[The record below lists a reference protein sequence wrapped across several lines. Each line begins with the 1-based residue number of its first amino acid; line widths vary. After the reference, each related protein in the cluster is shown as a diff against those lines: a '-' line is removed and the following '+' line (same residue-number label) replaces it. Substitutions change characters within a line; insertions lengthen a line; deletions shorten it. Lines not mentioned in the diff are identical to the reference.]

1 MANSEILQTFRHLI
15 PDLEFDMARQKQ
27 VKRKKNAI
35 NGWLVLDKPYG
46 ITSNEAL
53 GKIKRIFSPQ
63 KVGHAGTLDP
73 RASGLLPVA
82 FGEATKTV
90 PFVMDGRKVYR
101 FEVTWGAET
110 NTDDTEGE
118 VIATSEVRPDADA
131 ISAVL
136 SEFTG
141 TIMQVPPKFS
151 AIKIAGERAYDLARD
166 GEEVELEARPIDV
179 HRLDLAGCPDTDRA
193 VFEAEC
199 GKGTYVR
206 ALARDIGRRL
216 GTRGHVTELRRL
228 LVGPFGEDDLVD
240 LDEILEASDGLEEGE
255 GVETLVEEFIL
266 PVREAMDG
274 LVEVPVSLDDA
285 ARIRK
290 GMAVL
295 LRGREAPLNSEV
307 AFASHANVPVAIGS
321 IDKGRFQP
329 SRVFHL

>member
-1 MANSEILQTFRHLI
+1 
-15 PDLEFDMARQKQ
+15 MARKQ
-27 VKRKKNAI
+27 QFKRKKNAI
-35 NGWLVLDKPYG
+35 NGWLVLDKPLG
-46 ITSNEAL
+46 LTSNEAL

-101 FEVTWGAET
+101 FEVTWGVET

-118 VIATSEVRPDADA
+118 VVATSDVRPSPEA

-136 SEFTG
+136 GDFTG
-141 TIMQVPPKFS
+141 TILQVPPKFS

-166 GEEVELEARPIDV
+166 GEQVELAARPIDV
-179 HRLDLAGCPDTDRA
+179 HRLDLVECPDENRA

-206 ALARDIGRRL
+206 ALARDLGRRL
-216 GTRGHVTELRRL
+216 ETCGHVTELRRL
-228 LVGPFGEDDLVD
+228 LVGPFGEDDLIAMDD
-240 LDEILEASDGLEEGE
+240 LLEAAEDLKEGE
-255 GVETLVEEFIL
+255 GVASLVEEFVL
-266 PVREAMDG
+266 PVREAMDE
-274 LVEVPVSLDDA
+274 LVEVAVSDDDA
-285 ARIRK
+285 SKIRK

-295 LRGREAPLNSEV
+295 LRGRDAPLNCET
-307 AFASHANVPVAIGS
+307 AYASHASVPVAIGS

-329 SRVFHL
+329 TRVFHL

>member
-1 MANSEILQTFRHLI
+1 
-15 PDLEFDMARQKQ
+15 MARQKQ

-35 NGWLVLDKPYG
+35 NGWLVLDKPHG

-53 GKIKRIFSPQ
+53 GRIKRIFSPQ

-110 NTDDTEGE
+110 DTDDTEGD
-118 VIATSEVRPDADA
+118 VVATSDIRPAADA
-131 ISAVL
+131 IAAVL
-136 SEFTG
+136 AEFTG

-151 AIKIAGERAYDLARD
+151 AIKIAGERAYDLARE
-166 GEEVELEARPIDV
+166 GEEVVLEPRPIDV
-179 HRLDLAGCPDTDRA
+179 HRLDLVNCPDADRA

-206 ALARDIGRRL
+206 ALARDLGRRL
-216 GTRGHVTELRRL
+216 GTRGHVSELRRL
-228 LVGPFGEDDLVD
+228 LVDPFGEDDLVG
-240 LDEILEASDGLEEGE
+240 LDEIAEAAQELEEGSGIE
-255 GVETLVEEFIL
+255 ALVEEFVL
-266 PVREAMDG
+266 PVRDAMDT

-285 ARIRK
+285 AKIQK

-295 LRGREAPLNSEV
+295 LRGREAPLNVEA
-307 AFASHANVPVAIGS
+307 AFASHAGVPVAIGS

-329 SRVFHL
+329 TRVFNL

>member
-1 MANSEILQTFRHLI
+1 
-15 PDLEFDMARQKQ
+15 MARQKQ
-27 VKRKKNAI
+27 VKRIKNPI
-35 NGWLVLDKPYG
+35 NGWLALDKPFG

-53 GKIKRIFSPQ
+53 GKLKRVFSPQ

-110 NTDDTEGE
+110 DTDDTEGE
-118 VIATSEVRPDADA
+118 VIAMSEIRPGADA
-131 ISAVL
+131 IAAVL
-136 SEFTG
+136 AEFTG

-166 GEEVELEARPIDV
+166 GAEVVLEARPIDV
-179 HRLDLAGCPDTDRA
+179 HRLDLVDCPDEDRA

-206 ALARDIGRRL
+206 ALARDLGQRL

-228 LVGPFGEDDLVD
+228 LVGPFGEQDLVK
-240 LDEILEASDGLEEGE
+240 LDEILAMAEEQEEGA
-255 GVETLVEEFIL
+255 GVDALVNEFVL
-266 PVREAMDG
+266 PVREAMDE
-274 LVEVPVSLDDA
+274 LVEIPVSLDDA
-285 ARIRK
+285 AKIRK

-295 LRGREAPLNSEV
+295 LRGREAPLNSDV

-329 SRVFHL
+329 TRVFHL

>member
-1 MANSEILQTFRHLI
+1 
-15 PDLEFDMARQKQ
+15 MARQKQ
-27 VKRKKNAI
+27 FKRKKNAI

-46 ITSNEAL
+46 ISSNEAL
-53 GKIKRIFSPQ
+53 GKIKRIFSPE

-101 FEVTWGAET
+101 FEVTWGVET

-118 VIATSEVRPDADA
+118 AVATSDVRPSADE

-136 SEFTG
+136 GEFVG

-151 AIKIAGERAYDLARD
+151 AIKVAGERAYDLARD

-179 HRLDLAGCPDTDRA
+179 HRLDLVERPDENRA

-206 ALARDIGRRL
+206 AIARDLGRRL
-216 GTRGHVTELRRL
+216 GSRGHVTELRRL
-228 LVGPFGEDDLVD
+228 LVGPFGEEDLIG
-240 LDEILEASDGLEEGE
+240 LDEIQEAAEALEEGAGIE
-255 GVETLVEEFIL
+255 ALVEEFVL
-266 PVREAMDG
+266 PVREAMDN
-274 LVEVPVSLDDA
+274 LIEVPVSLDDA

-295 LRGREAPLNSEV
+295 LRGRDAPLNTEV
-307 AFASHANVPVAIGS
+307 AFASHASVPVAIGS

-329 SRVFHL
+329 TRVFHL

>member
-1 MANSEILQTFRHLI
+1 
-15 PDLEFDMARQKQ
+15 MARQKA
-27 VKRKKNAI
+27 RKNRNAI

-46 ITSNEAL
+46 ITSNDAL
-53 GKIKRIFSPQ
+53 GKIKRILHPQ

-73 RASGLLPVA
+73 RATGCLPLA

-90 PFVMDGRKVYR
+90 SFVMDGRKVYR

-118 VIATSEVRPDADA
+118 VVATSDLRPEPEDIEA
-131 ISAVL
+131 IL
-136 SEFTG
+136 SEFEG
-141 TIMQVPPKFS
+141 TIMQVPPAFS
-151 AIKIAGERAYDLARD
+151 AIKVAGERAYDLARE
-166 GEEVELEARPIDV
+166 GETVELEARPIDV
-179 HRLDLAGCPDTDRA
+179 HRLELVECPDENRT

-228 LVGPFGEDDLVD
+228 LVGPFGEEDLVS
-240 LDEILEASDGLEEGE
+240 LDELAEAAEELDEGE
-255 GVETLVEEFIL
+255 GIDALVEDFIL
-266 PVREAMDG
+266 PVRDAMDE
-274 LVEVPVSLDDA
+274 LDEIPVSLEDA
-285 ARIRK
+285 AKIRQ

-295 LRGREAPLNSEV
+295 LRGREAPLASET
-307 AFASHANVPVAIGS
+307 AYASHAGVPVALGAVE
-321 IDKGRFQP
+321 KGRFQP

>member
-1 MANSEILQTFRHLI
+1 
-15 PDLEFDMARQKQ
+15 MARQRQ
-27 VKRKKNAI
+27 VKRKKNTI

-46 ITSNEAL
+46 LTSNEAL
-53 GKIKRIFSPQ
+53 GRIKRIFSPE

-118 VIATSEVRPDADA
+118 VTATSDVRPEPEAVQ
-131 ISAVL
+131 AVL
-136 SEFTG
+136 PEFVG
-141 TIMQVPPKFS
+141 TILQVPPKFS
-151 AIKIAGERAYDLARD
+151 AIKIAGERAYDLARG

-179 HRLDLAGCPDTDRA
+179 HRLDLVDCPDENRA

-206 ALARDIGRRL
+206 ALARDLGRRL
-216 GTRGHVTELRRL
+216 GTCGHVTELRRL
-228 LVGPFGEDDLVD
+228 LVGPFGEDDLIE
-240 LDEILEASDGLEEGE
+240 LDEILEAAEALEEGE
-255 GVETLVEEFIL
+255 GIEALVEEFIL
-266 PVREAMDG
+266 PVRDAMDE

-285 ARIRK
+285 AKIRK
-290 GMAVL
+290 GMAIL
-295 LRGREAPLNSEV
+295 LRGRDAPLNSEV
-307 AFASHANVPVAIGS
+307 AFASHADVPVAIGS

-329 SRVFHL
+329 TRVFHL

>member
-1 MANSEILQTFRHLI
+1 
-15 PDLEFDMARQKQ
+15 MARQKQ
-27 VKRKKNAI
+27 IKRKKNAI

-101 FEVTWGAET
+101 FEVTWGTET
-110 NTDDTEGE
+110 DTDDTEGE
-118 VIATSEVRPDADA
+118 VIATSDKRPEAETIA
-131 ISAVL
+131 AVL
-136 SEFTG
+136 TEFTG

-151 AIKIAGERAYDLARD
+151 AIKVAGERAYDLARD

-179 HRLDLAGCPDTDRA
+179 HRLDLVDCPDADRA

-206 ALARDIGRRL
+206 ALARDLGRRL
-216 GTRGHVTELRRL
+216 GTCGHVTSLRRL

-240 LDEILEASDGLEEGE
+240 FDDILEASQERDEDEGIE
-255 GVETLVEEFIL
+255 ALVEEFVL
-266 PVREAMDG
+266 PVREAMDA

-295 LRGREAPLNSEV
+295 LRGREAPLNTDV

-329 SRVFHL
+329 TRVFNL

>member
-1 MANSEILQTFRHLI
+1 MT
-15 PDLEFDMARQKQ
+15 RQKQ
-27 VKRKKNAI
+27 VKRKKNTI
-35 NGWLVLDKPYG
+35 NGWLVLDKPFG
-46 ITSNEAL
+46 LTSNEAL
-53 GKIKRIFSPQ
+53 GRIKRIFSPE

-118 VIATSEVRPDADA
+118 VIATSDIRPGPDAIA
-131 ISAVL
+131 AVL
-136 SEFTG
+136 GEFTG

-151 AIKIAGERAYDLARD
+151 AIKVAGERAYDLARD
-166 GEEVELEARPIDV
+166 GEAVELDARPIDV
-179 HRLDLAGCPDTDRA
+179 HRLDLVACPDENRA

-206 ALARDIGRRL
+206 ALARDLGRRL

-228 LVGPFGEDDLVD
+228 LVGPFGESDLIG
-240 LDEILEASDGLEEGE
+240 LDEILEAAEELEEGE
-255 GVETLVEEFIL
+255 GVEALVEDFVL
-266 PVREAMDG
+266 PVRDAMDD
-274 LVEVPVSLDDA
+274 LVEVAVSLDDA
-285 ARIRK
+285 AKIRK
-290 GMAVL
+290 GMAVF
-295 LRGREAPLNSEV
+295 LRGREAPLNTEV

-329 SRVFHL
+329 TRVFHL

>member
-1 MANSEILQTFRHLI
+1 
-15 PDLEFDMARQKQ
+15 MARQKQ
-27 VKRKKNAI
+27 FKRKKNTI

-101 FEVTWGAET
+101 FEVTWGTET

-118 VIATSEVRPDADA
+118 VIATSDVRPSVDT
-131 ISAVL
+131 ITTVL
-136 SEFTG
+136 GEFVG

-151 AIKIAGERAYDLARD
+151 AIKVAGERAYDLARD
-166 GEEVELEARPIDV
+166 GEEVVLEARPIDV
-179 HRLDLAGCPDTDRA
+179 HRLDLVDCPDENRA

-206 ALARDIGRRL
+206 ALARDLGRRL
-216 GTRGHVTELRRL
+216 GTCGHVTELRRL
-228 LVGPFGEDDLVD
+228 LVGPFGEEDMIG
-240 LDEILEASDGLEEGE
+240 LDEILESAERLDEGQRIDD
-255 GVETLVEEFIL
+255 LVEEFVL
-266 PVREAMDG
+266 PVREAMDE

-285 ARIRK
+285 AKIRK

-295 LRGREAPLNSEV
+295 LRGRDAPLNTEV
-307 AFASHANVPVAIGS
+307 AFASHASVPVAIGS

-329 SRVFHL
+329 SRVFHLQV

>member
-1 MANSEILQTFRHLI
+1 
-15 PDLEFDMARQKQ
+15 MARQKQ
-27 VKRKKNAI
+27 IKRKKNAI

-101 FEVTWGAET
+101 FEVTWGTET
-110 NTDDTEGE
+110 DTDDTEGE
-118 VIATSEVRPDADA
+118 VIATSDERPEAETIA
-131 ISAVL
+131 AVL
-136 SEFTG
+136 TEFTG

-151 AIKIAGERAYDLARD
+151 AIKVAGERAYDLARD

-179 HRLDLAGCPDTDRA
+179 HRLDLVDCPDADRA

-206 ALARDIGRRL
+206 ALARDLGRRL
-216 GTRGHVTELRRL
+216 GTCGHVTSLRRL
-228 LVGPFGEDDLVD
+228 LVGPFGEDDLVGFD
-240 LDEILEASDGLEEGE
+240 DILEASQERDEDEGIE
-255 GVETLVEEFIL
+255 ALVEEFVL
-266 PVREAMDG
+266 PVREAMDA

-295 LRGREAPLNSEV
+295 LRGREAPLNTDV

-329 SRVFHL
+329 TRVFHL

>member
-1 MANSEILQTFRHLI
+1 
-15 PDLEFDMARQKQ
+15 MARKQ
-27 VKRKKNAI
+27 QFKRKKNTI

-118 VIATSEVRPDADA
+118 VVVTSDVRPDAAA
-131 ISAVL
+131 IKAVL
-136 SEFTG
+136 PEFVG
-141 TIMQVPPKFS
+141 EIMQVPPKFS
-151 AIKIAGERAYDLARD
+151 AIKVAGERAYDLARD
-166 GEEVELEARPIDV
+166 GEEVELEARPIDM
-179 HRLDLAGCPDTDRA
+179 HRLDLVECPDENRA

-228 LVGPFGEDDLVD
+228 LVGPFGEDDMVPFEELVAAA
-240 LDEILEASDGLEEGE
+240 DELEDGAGIEP
-255 GVETLVEEFIL
+255 LVAEFVL
-266 PVREAMDG
+266 PVREAMEDI
-274 LVEVPVSLDDA
+274 VEIPLSPDDA
-285 ARIRK
+285 QRIRH
-290 GMAVL
+290 GMPVL
-295 LRGREAPLNSEV
+295 LRGRDAPLNCDL
-307 AFASHANVPVAIGS
+307 AFASEAGVPVAVGAIE
-321 IDKGRFQP
+321 KGRFQP
-329 SRVFHL
+329 SRVFHLYQAEDLGTQ

>member
-1 MANSEILQTFRHLI
+1 
-15 PDLEFDMARQKQ
+15 MARQKQ
-27 VKRKKNAI
+27 IKRKKNAI

-101 FEVTWGAET
+101 FEVAWGAET
-110 NTDDTEGE
+110 DTDDTEGE
-118 VIATSEVRPDADA
+118 VIATSQARPDADA
-131 ISAVL
+131 ITAVL
-136 SEFTG
+136 GEFTG

-151 AIKIAGERAYDLARD
+151 AIRVAGERAYDLARD
-166 GEEVELEARPIDV
+166 GEDVELDARPIDV
-179 HRLDLAGCPDTDRA
+179 HRLDLVECRDADRA

-206 ALARDIGRRL
+206 ALARDLGRRL
-216 GTRGHVTELRRL
+216 DTRGHVTSLRRL
-228 LVGPFGEDDLVD
+228 LVGPFGEEDLID
-240 LDEILEASDGLEEGE
+240 LDDMLAAAAELEDGESIEG
-255 GVETLVEEFIL
+255 LVEEFVL
-266 PVREAMDG
+266 PVREAMDA

-295 LRGREAPLNSEV
+295 LRGREAPLNTHV
-307 AFASHANVPVAIGS
+307 AFASHAGVPVAIGS
-321 IDKGRFQP
+321 VDKGRFQP
-329 SRVFHL
+329 TRVFNL

>member
-1 MANSEILQTFRHLI
+1 
-15 PDLEFDMARQKQ
+15 MARQKQ
-27 VKRKKNAI
+27 VKRIKNPI
-35 NGWLVLDKPYG
+35 NGWLALDKPFG

-53 GKIKRIFSPQ
+53 GKLKRVFSPQ

-110 NTDDTEGE
+110 DTDDTEGE
-118 VIATSEVRPDADA
+118 VIATSEIRPGADA
-131 ISAVL
+131 IAAVL
-136 SEFTG
+136 AEFTG

-166 GEEVELEARPIDV
+166 GAEVVLEARPIDV
-179 HRLDLAGCPDTDRA
+179 HRLDLVDCPDEDRA

-206 ALARDIGRRL
+206 ALARDLGQRL
-216 GTRGHVTELRRL
+216 GTCGHVTELRRL
-228 LVGPFGEDDLVD
+228 LVGPFGEQDLVK
-240 LDEILEASDGLEEGE
+240 LDEILAMAEELEEGA
-255 GVETLVEEFIL
+255 GVDALVNEFVL
-266 PVREAMDG
+266 PVREAMDE
-274 LVEVPVSLDDA
+274 LVEIPVSLDDA
-285 ARIRK
+285 AKIRK

-295 LRGREAPLNSEV
+295 LRGREAPLNSDV

-329 SRVFHL
+329 TRVFHL